1 MVPLGRKYPIEASEY
16 FFKLMDEAEA
26 ERKAK
31 KRNQLSGIYK
41 YLTLVEKQN
50 KFAFLKDSEA
60 IISLPPLTNAEKTRI
75 SSSTKD
81 MLVEI
86 TSSQSLE
93 VCKKVMEKLITGM
106 LEIGIVSK
114 VDISQQVENL
124 QIDQSEELKLRHIL
138 LIQQVRIVDSQSC
151 LKNVYPSR
159 VDFDFSEISNLN
171 TQIKVLRM
179 YEEN

>member
-1 MVPLGRKYPIEASEY
+1 
-16 FFKLMDEAEA
+16 MDEAEA

-31 KRNQLSGIYK
+31 KRNQLSGVYK

-60 IISLPPLTNAEKTRI
+60 IISLPPLTNAEKTRM
-75 SSSTKD
+75 SPSTKD
-81 MLVEI
+81 ILVEI

-93 VCKKVMEKLITGM
+93 VCKKVMEKLIIGM
-106 LEIGIVSK
+106 LELGIVSK
-114 VDISQQVENL
+114 VDISEQVENL
-124 QIDQSEELKLRHIL
+124 QIAQSEELKLRHIL
-138 LIQQVRIVDSQSC
+138 LIQQVRVVDSQSC

-159 VDFDFSEISNLN
+159 VDFNFNETSNFN

>member
-1 MVPLGRKYPIEASEY
+1 
-16 FFKLMDEAEA
+16 MDEAEA